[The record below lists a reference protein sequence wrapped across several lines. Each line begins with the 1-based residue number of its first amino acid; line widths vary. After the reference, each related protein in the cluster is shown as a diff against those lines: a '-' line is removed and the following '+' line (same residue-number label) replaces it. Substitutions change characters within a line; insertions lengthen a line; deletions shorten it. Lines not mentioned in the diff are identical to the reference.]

1 MTDLIR
7 RLEEAKEGSR
17 ELDAAIAALIRH
29 PVSDKGTVLPDWVHR
44 NFPEWTILQ
53 GGRLEA
59 GCIWEAPHFTT
70 NLQDAVS
77 AVPDDLWVK
86 IEHRRNDSGERICVA
101 VLELDR
107 RPYTAVGWAQTFP
120 LALCIAILRAM
131 EAKNE

>member
-53 GGRLEA
+53 GGRLKA

-77 AVPDDLWVK
+77 AVPEGMNWDVSGGHPTHVWAT
-86 IEHRRNDSGERICVA
+86 IWNDGCTTAENLYQVSGA
-101 VLELDR
+101 T
-107 RPYTAVGWAQTFP
+107 PA